1 MEAARMGDLGERV
14 VSIVDDDPSLRRS
27 VRNLLRSVGYRIE
40 VFESAEAFLQSANRL
55 NTGCLLLDVRL
66 AGMSGLDLLA
76 YLVATTPRIQ
86 VVMLTAHGDE
96 ETRQRCLRMGAIA
109 FLTKPF
115 RPEALYEAV
124 KRAVELPLPT

>member
-1 MEAARMGDLGERV
+1 MGDLGERV

-40 VFESAEAFLQSANRL
+40 VFESAEAFLQSENRL

-66 AGMSGLDLLA
+66 AGMSGLELLA
-76 YLVATTPRIQ
+76 HLVATASRIQ

-124 KRAVELPLPT
+124 KRAMELPPPT